1 MKQIVFNELEGEDKF
16 RQALESCARTG
27 GVYHDPKFKPSL
39 YLLYFEPKVKRLD
52 QSLPRIFWLRP
63 GGMRPIEMAYDEKA
77 PVPHGPWV
85 VMREPVAGDITQG
98 ILGNCWLLSAL
109 VLLVE
114 KPALLEKVLITR
126 EFIPQGVYHVRLYK
140 DGRLTS
146 VLVDDQLPCNNKRL
160 LVYSS
165 AKRKQLFVPIIEK
178 AMSRLF
184 GCYESLVAG
193 QTCEGLSA
201 LTGFPCRSIRT
212 LAVQRSELG
221 NVGGQPAE
229 GPTTLLEPDF
239 IWAMLLSFQSAGFL
253 MGAGCSCTADTRIP
267 EEEFFQRGLI
277 PQHAYTVLNVVNLPG
292 NVRLLQLRNPWGS
305 QVWTG
310 DWADGSR
317 TWHQAAALRDQL
329 HPWRASEGIFWIGF
343 ADFQRYFEKV
353 DVCKIRTGWQELRFE
368 GFFPCSCA
376 DLRYLSVF
384 EVQVEEPS
392 TELEITLHQES
403 RRAVSLHKTPL
414 LPICVSIYQL
424 KDVQMKTCG
433 DLVDFSGYKMREF
446 LGCDVMLDKGVYL
459 IAMYAFNHWSTS
471 VATSSSPSS
480 KSSSQKG
487 GAANIRPRF
496 VMSCHSSRPVTIN
509 CHCPAA
515 TIPGDTL
522 LELVTAR
529 GQRTQHDDYVSSYYL
544 TDNWSGMV
552 VVVENH
558 HFSSYLE
565 VIFDASESTNLHSTR
580 GSLLTQDT
588 IPPMSRY
595 SFSCYCLEVITT
607 FYLLSQLVNVF
618 SHMDPSTAYYLTH
631 DMSYRV
637 SGQAAGNHNPDLGTL
652 VPLHSPRSIKK

>member
-1 MKQIVFNELEGEDKF
+1 MYNEVDGYDKY
-16 RQALESCARTG
+16 RQALESTARTKG
-27 GVYHDPKFKPSL
+27 LYTDLKFKPSL
-39 YLLYFEPKVKRLD
+39 YTLYFEPKAKRSE
-52 QSLPRIFWLRP
+52 QLPRIFWLRP
-63 GGMRPIEMAYDEKA
+63 SGMRPPEFFIDEKS
-77 PVPHGPWV
+77 PIVLGPWT
-85 VMREPVAGDITQG
+85 MMNEPVAGDITQG

-114 KPALLEKVLITR
+114 KPVLLEKVLVTK
-126 EFIPQGVYHVRLYK
+126 EVVPQGVYHLRLYK

-146 VLVDDQLPCNNKRL
+146 VIVDDLLPCNNKRL

-165 AKRKQLFVPIIEK
+165 AKRKQIFVPIIEK

-212 LAVQRSELG
+212 LAVQRSES
-221 NVGGQPAE
+221 GGEEPS
-229 GPTTLLEPDF
+229 LEPDF
-239 IWAMLLSFQSAGFL
+239 IWTMLLSFASAGFL
-253 MGAGCSCTADTRIP
+253 MGAGCSCTTDTRIP
-267 EEEFFQRGLI
+267 EEEFFLRGLV
-277 PQHAYTVLNVVNLPG
+277 PQHAYTVLNVVNLAG
-292 NVRLLQLRNPWGS
+292 GIRLLQLRNPWGN

-310 DWADGSR
+310 DWSDGSR
-317 TWHQAAALRDQL
+317 TWQSMGQNLREQL
-329 HPWRASEGIFWIGF
+329 QPYRANEGIFWISF

-353 DVCKIRTGWQELRFE
+353 DVCKIRSDWQEIRFE
-368 GFFPCSCA
+368 GAFPSSCA

-403 RRAVSLHKTPL
+403 RRSVSLHKTPL

-433 DLVDFSGYKMREF
+433 DLVDFSGYKIREF

-459 IAMYAFNHWSTS
+459 IAIYAFNHWTTTSTPS
-471 VATSSSPSS
+471 SPGGKSSSGSS
-480 KSSSQKG
+480 KSSAGQSSSV
-487 GAANIRPRF
+487 RPRF

-529 GQRTQHDDYVSSYYL
+529 GVRTQHDDHVFSYFL
-544 TDNWSGMV
+544 LDNWSGLV

-558 HFSSYLE
+558 HSASYLE

-588 IPPMSRY
+588 IPPMSR
-595 SFSCYCLEVITT
+595 
-607 FYLLSQLVNVF
+607 
-618 SHMDPSTAYYLTH
+618 
-631 DMSYRV
+631 
-637 SGQAAGNHNPDLGTL
+637 
-652 VPLHSPRSIKK
+652 